1 MFNKSIYDIIANNI
15 IKLSEVKRLCVMC
28 KYCSY
33 VVTRFMRIVF
43 EFTHSRWFELLF
55 MLL

>member
-1 MFNKSIYDIIANNI
+1 MFNKSIYDIITNNI

-43 EFTHSRWFELLF
+43 EFTHSHWFELLF

>member
-1 MFNKSIYDIIANNI
+1 MLNKSIYDIIENNI
-15 IKLSEVKRLCVMC
+15 VKLNENTCVMC

-43 EFTHSRWFELLF
+43 EFTHSCQFYLLF
-55 MLL
+55 MLP